1 MLAVAS
7 AVLTVAVVVGLVL
20 AGRHMLGGAVP
31 LAAGLAHA
39 GLATLGTLLLA
50 LAVFSEPR
58 TVAINA
64 ALLCFAVSWVG
75 GLFNLLFR
83 RQGEPAPGFMIVL
96 HAGIAALGLVLLA
109 VGLA

>member
-1 MLAVAS
+1 VLAVAS
-7 AVLTVAVVVGLVL
+7 SLLTLAVIGGVVL
-20 AGRHMLGGAVP
+20 AGRQLLGGAVP

-50 LAVFSEPR
+50 VAVFTATR

-64 ALLCFAVSWVG
+64 ALLCFAVSWLG
-75 GLFNLLFR
+75 GLFNFLFR

-96 HAGIAALGLVLLA
+96 HAGIAV
-109 VGLA
+109 VGLALLAAGLA